1 MLSQNE
7 VDEIRQ
13 HTIDHTSSVLDDET
27 KKKYMNMLLACNC
40 CERHD
45 QNHANGFQYPL
56 RQEML
61 CYCNNYM
68 RTRIET
74 AFEPQ
79 PTYEVHST
87 ACLCPCRQLARTI
100 VRMSLTE
107 NID

>member
-13 HTIDHTSSVLDDET
+13 HTIDHSSSVLDDDT

-45 QNHANGFQYPL
+45 QNHANGFQSPL
-56 RQEML
+56 REEML
-61 CYCNNYM
+61 CYCDNYM
-68 RTRIET
+68 RSALMDGPRENS
-74 AFEPQ
+74 
-79 PTYEVHST
+79 YEVHST